1 VNAPL
6 KNNGTWLT
14 TMMTSLKCFPTTTTS
29 VSKALKVETNTVMF
43 KVDDELHGPPA
54 MYGSKEFLQSAFK

>member
-1 VNAPL
+1 
-6 KNNGTWLT
+6 
-14 TMMTSLKCFPTTTTS
+14 MMTSLKKCFPPTTS

-54 MYGSKEFLQSAFK
+54 TYGSKEFLQSAFK